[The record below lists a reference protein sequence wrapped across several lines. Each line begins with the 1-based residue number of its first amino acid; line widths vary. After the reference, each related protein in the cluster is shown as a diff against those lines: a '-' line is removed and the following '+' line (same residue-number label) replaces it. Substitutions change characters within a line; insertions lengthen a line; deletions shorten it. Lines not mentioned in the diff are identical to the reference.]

1 MSEQKCK
8 KNRIELIYSSKIQNN
23 EEKIHKKK
31 VKTYGTK
38 RVTTK
43 WDERARFA
51 VMTTAA

>member
-8 KNRIELIYSSKIQNN
+8 INLIELIYSSKIQNN
-23 EEKIHKKK
+23 KEKYIKK

-43 WDERARFA
+43 WDERARHES
-51 VMTTAA
+51 